1 MTRKLAGHFFLF
13 EASAAFTEFLEVS
26 TGNCGHGI
34 RNTFWK
40 YGNCGQCT
48 PWNSYEAAQP
58 TSRPTDRNRN
68 PGGERKTRS
77 VIRQSSPDNTNP
89 RPILLSEKLEFLKRW
104 RKRSFPNHFVAG
116 LARIQPHSEFLRI
129 QLPVLLRVLK
139 SLRYRSHQSEFA
151 RSAQDSTRKSCRPQS
166 GPSAPPHKSR

>member
-13 EASAAFTEFLEVS
+13 EASTAFTEFLEVS

-40 YGNCGQCT
+40 YCNCGQCT
-48 PWNSYEAAQP
+48 PWNSYKAAQP
-58 TSRPTDRNRN
+58 TSRPTDRNLN

-77 VIRQSSPDNTNP
+77 VIRQSSPDNTNS
-89 RPILLSEKLEFLKRW
+89 RPILLSEKLEFLGEQSAKGVNQQSCNRNW
-104 RKRSFPNHFVAG
+104 
-116 LARIQPHSEFLRI
+116 
-129 QLPVLLRVLK
+129 LK

-151 RSAQDSTRKSCRPQS
+151 RSVQDSTRKSCRPQS
-166 GPSAPPHKSR
+166 GPSAPPHKWR